1 MRRPLAALLLT
12 LAVVVADRLSKAWVI
27 DNVSPWDT
35 LTVIPGFF
43 HIVYVENEGMAF
55 SLLADADP
63 QWRTAVLIGV
73 SLVVLGFILVLYY
86 QALFARPPAREAHS
100 PWPFALLSGGAVGNL
115 YDRLFRGSVTDF
127 LDLHIG
133 SYHWPTFNVADSAIT
148 VGACLLA
155 IELLRTRRVRREA
168 QV

>member
-12 LAVVVADRLSKAWVI
+12 LAVVAADRLSKAWVVE
-27 DNVSPWDT
+27 NVNPWDT
-35 LTVIPGFF
+35 LAIIPGFF
-43 HIVYVENEGMAF
+43 NIVYVENEGMAF
-55 SLLADADP
+55 SLLADTDP
-63 QWRTAVLIGV
+63 QWRGAVLIGV
-73 SLVVLGFILVLYY
+73 SLVVLGFIAVLYY
-86 QALFARPPAREAHS
+86 QSLFARGPAVEAHS

-133 SYHWPTFNVADSAIT
+133 PYHWPTFNVADSAIT

-155 IELLRTRRVRREA
+155 IELLRTRRVKREA